1 MFSIAQNLQIS
12 LVVIVT
18 LVILTVFIWIWCA
31 FISSINPVYTFHI
44 WWNELMLGKFPV
56 ESEILRYSKTKLREK
71 SVRLEIDRALRQRII
86 TFTQAEAWKKE
97 MHDACPNYT
106 HYKKGR
112 FSFSDY
118 AKIQEVFDSIVLRI
132 WDKSM

>member
-1 MFSIAQNLQIS
+1 MFSIVQNLQIS

-18 LVILTVFIWIWCA
+18 LIILTVVIWVWCA
-31 FISSINPVYTFHI
+31 FISSVNPVYTFYI

-71 SVRLEIDRALRQRII
+71 SVRLEIECALRRRVI
-86 TFTQAEAWKKE
+86 THLEAEAWKKE
-97 MHDACPNYT
+97 ILEVCPNYT